1 MKKNGNPA
9 CFDKETLLVT
19 CHSYLSRL
27 IMIAK
32 TENEISQITS
42 KNNQQRTSQKFWK
55 RIIKYEKS
63 SWKLLLFEYYSF
75 F

>member
-32 TENEISQITS
+32 TENETKILKTDYKI
-42 KNNQQRTSQKFWK
+42 
-55 RIIKYEKS
+55 
-63 SWKLLLFEYYSF
+63 
-75 F
+75 

>member
-19 CHSYLSRL
+19 CHSCLSRL

-32 TENEISQITS
+32 TENEISQIPS
-42 KNNQQRTSQKFWK
+42 KNNQQRNSQKF
-55 RIIKYEKS
+55 
-63 SWKLLLFEYYSF
+63 
-75 F
+75 

>member
-9 CFDKETLLVT
+9 CFDKETLLIT

-42 KNNQQRTSQKFWK
+42 KNNQQRTSQKF
-55 RIIKYEKS
+55 
-63 SWKLLLFEYYSF
+63 
-75 F
+75 